1 MIGSEN
7 NSREV
12 RRGQIIY
19 KGQCIDSND
28 PLRLGRIRAILKTE
42 NQKDREVANE
52 NFGKQTYKE
61 WDDRDPFLFKPLL
74 PFFIN
79 TPPKKDEF
87 VHLFYNNI
95 TRVGDRDKFYIGG
108 VYSSPT
114 TSDYER
120 YESAIANFDEGTRN
134 KQYPNLLN
142 EEGEYFYEDVKG
154 VYSEPEDVSL
164 YGRGT
169 CDIVIKDNTVL
180 LRAGK
185 NKNFKRGQVPRKNE
199 KRSFIQLSKFDSRT
213 VYGEPQKKYIFG
225 YQHQNIKKV
234 IEYLIVNPENGSDL
248 FTGNVYV
255 YNIAQKE
262 GLEIS
267 TSVMNVDTVIPES
280 SKTLYTSISFTQKT
294 MLQVIKIINDTIDG
308 MVKGSIS
315 SISANEQSQSPIDAD
330 VLQESNNNNTLTI
343 SGPQR
348 FDKGSTFPFYFRPQ
362 KSMFEKYGGLS
373 PTTNIQ
379 EQYNLGVLFNGVKST
394 AIDISP
400 GYGLVYDETKKSEVP
415 FEPTKQELIPKV
427 TQRFDK
433 SVGVMGGDELYLLS
447 HLSQKKTAGKIDLSN
462 TLYGIDENTFADE
475 IEPKTSSLVRGEE
488 LLELLNLIIR
498 FLVGHAH
505 PYPGLPPIPQSVDGV
520 KVDDLL
526 KELLDAQD
534 KLLNKNIR
542 IN

>member
-1 MIGSEN
+1 MIGTED
-7 NSREV
+7 NSREQ
-12 RRGQIIY
+12 RRAQIIY

-42 NQKDREVANE
+42 NQRDREIANE

-79 TPPKKDEF
+79 TPPKEDEF

-95 TRVGDRDKFYIGG
+95 TRKGDKDKFYIGG

-114 TSDYER
+114 TADYER
-120 YESAIANFDEGTRN
+120 YDSAVANFDEGSRN

-154 VYSEPEDVSL
+154 VYTEPEDIGL
-164 YGRGT
+164 YGRGS

-185 NKNFKRGQVPRKNE
+185 NKNFSRGQVPRRNE
-199 KRSFIQLSKFDSRT
+199 KRAFIQLSKFDSRT
-213 VYGEPQKKYIFG
+213 VYGQPQKKYIFNF
-225 YQHQNIKKV
+225 QHQNIKKV
-234 IEYLIVNPENGSDL
+234 VEYNIINPENSNDL
-248 FTGNVYV
+248 FTGNIYI
-255 YNIAQKE
+255 YNIAQIE
-262 GLEIS
+262 GLEITTAS
-267 TSVMNVDTVIPES
+267 MNVDTVIPET
-280 SKTLYTSISFTQKT
+280 SKLLQTTVSFTNKS
-294 MLQVIKIINDTIDG
+294 MLQTIKLINDVLEG
-308 MVKGSIS
+308 LVKGSIS
-315 SISANEQSQSPIDAD
+315 GVVNEDIEG
-330 VLQESNNNNTLTI
+330 VTI
-343 SGPQR
+343 SEPQR
-348 FDKGSTFPFYFRPQ
+348 FDQGSTFPFYFRPQ
-362 KSMFEKYGGLS
+362 KNIFDRYGGLS
-373 PTTNIQ
+373 PSTNIS
-379 EQYNLGVLFNGVKST
+379 EQYNLGLLFTGVKIT
-394 AIDISP
+394 TIDLSP
-400 GYGLVYDETKKSEVP
+400 GYGLVYDKEKTSNVP
-415 FEPTKQELIPKV
+415 YKPTKQNLIPK
-427 TQRFDK
+427 TTKRFDK
-433 SVGVMGGDELYLLS
+433 SVGVVGGDEIYLLS
-447 HLSQKKTAGKIDLSN
+447 HQSQKKSTGKIDLAN
-462 TLYGIDENTFADE
+462 TLYGIDENRIADE

-505 PYPGLPPIPQSVDGV
+505 AYPGLPPVPQSVDGV